1 MSDTT
6 TSTTTMLATINQ
18 ALKDVMSQQATLMRM
33 YDTVDQK
40 FGKIESQ
47 LDKFKKE
54 WRVRKTLQGVHIT
67 QDLLSCGQ
75 NDMIYAINK
84 LTEEFNTERRTTEA
98 RIAALKQ
105 ELQILTQLFV
115 HGDDIK
121 TFDLSTTFPEAYER
135 IVQLELQR
143 AKTRPWRKLGCQK
156 VSTSSEDESMDE
168 GGQARE
174 LESPIPLTNLANKE
188 L

>member
-1 MSDTT
+1 MATT
-6 TSTTTMLATINQ
+6 PTEMLTLIQ
-18 ALKDVMSQQATLMRM
+18 QTLQDVLKQQATLMRM

-40 FGKIESQ
+40 FGKIETQ

-143 AKTRPWRKLGCQK
+143 AKTRPWRKITSAP
-156 VSTSSEDESMDE
+156 VPTSSEDESMSD
-168 GGQARE
+168 GGQARGM
-174 LESPIPLTNLANKE
+174 ESPIPLTDLRNKE

>member
-1 MSDTT
+1 MTET
-6 TSTTTMLATINQ
+6 NEQMLNTIHQ
-18 ALKDVMSQQATLMRM
+18 ALKDVMTQQATLMRM

-40 FGKIESQ
+40 FGNIEKQ
-47 LDKFKKE
+47 LEKFKKE
-54 WRVRKTLQGVHIT
+54 WRVRRTLQGVHMT

-143 AKTRPWRKLGCQK
+143 AKTRPWKLK
-156 VSTSSEDESMDE
+156 NKEATSSEDESMEE
-168 GGQARE
+168 GSSRE

>member
-1 MSDTT
+1 MTDSTEKMLTT
-6 TSTTTMLATINQ
+6 IHQ
-18 ALKDVMSQQATLMRM
+18 ALKDVMTQQATLMRM

-40 FGKIESQ
+40 FGSIEKQ
-47 LDKFKKE
+47 VDKFKKE
-54 WRVRKTLQGVHIT
+54 WRVRKTLQGVTIT

-75 NDMIYAINK
+75 NDMIYAVNK

-143 AKTRPWRKLGCQK
+143 AKTRPWRIKGRK
-156 VSTSSEDESMDE
+156 FVSSSEDESMEE
-168 GGQARE
+168 GGSTPRE

>member
-54 WRVRKTLQGVHIT
+54 WRIRKTLQGVHIT

-156 VSTSSEDESMDE
+156 VSTSSEDESMSE
-168 GGQARE
+168 GSHARE

>member
-1 MSDTT
+1 MTD
-6 TSTTTMLATINQ
+6 STENMLSSIHQ
-18 ALKDVMSQQATLMRM
+18 ALKDVMSQQSTLMRM
-33 YDTVDQK
+33 YDTVDKK
-40 FGKIESQ
+40 FGSIEKQ
-47 LDKFKKE
+47 LEKFKKE

-75 NDMIYAINK
+75 NDMIYAINR

-121 TFDLSTTFPEAYER
+121 TFDLSTTFPEAYDR

-143 AKTRPWRKLGCQK
+143 AKTRPWRNLVNKE
-156 VSTSSEDESMDE
+156 VHTSSEDESMDE
-168 GGQARE
+168 GRNARE

>member
-6 TSTTTMLATINQ
+6 TGTMLTTIHQ
-18 ALKDVMSQQATLMRM
+18 ALQDVMTQQATLMRM
-33 YDTVDQK
+33 YDTIDVK
-40 FGKIESQ
+40 FGKIETQ

-143 AKTRPWRKLGCQK
+143 AKTRPWRKLAA
-156 VSTSSEDESMDE
+156 VSARLSSSEDESMEE
-168 GGQARE
+168 GAQPRE

>member
-1 MSDTT
+1 MSETNEQMLTT
-6 TSTTTMLATINQ
+6 IHQ
-18 ALKDVMSQQATLMRM
+18 ALKDVMTQQATLMRM

-40 FGKIESQ
+40 FGSIEKQ
-47 LDKFKKE
+47 LEKFKKE

-121 TFDLSTTFPEAYER
+121 TFDLSTTFPEAYQR

-143 AKTRPWRKLGCQK
+143 AKTRPWQLKGRKMM
-156 VSTSSEDESMDE
+156 TSSEDESMEE
-168 GGQARE
+168 GSSARE

>member
-1 MSDTT
+1 MTETDK
-6 TSTTTMLATINQ
+6 MLITINK
-18 ALKDVMSQQATLMRM
+18 ALQDVLAQQATLMRM

-40 FGKIESQ
+40 FTGIEKQ

-75 NDMIYAINK
+75 NDMIFAINK
-84 LTEEFNTERRTTEA
+84 LTVEFNTERRQTEN

-143 AKTRPWRKLGCQK
+143 AKTRPWRRKMLEVK
-156 VSTSSEDESMDE
+156 HDSSDESME
-168 GGQARE
+168 ETSSRE